1 MENSLPSQFL
11 ISFANIASN
20 FTKYILLF
28 AIILDRVGSK
38 DLVQIFIFTKSLS
51 VIVHGMIIKV
61 RYPGNVS
68 YFLERF
74 MEVITFDYLD
84 FIQYSEIIDWQNF
97 IEKSGL
103 SEKVN

>member
-38 DLVQIFIFTKSLS
+38 DLV
-51 VIVHGMIIKV
+51 
-61 RYPGNVS
+61 
-68 YFLERF
+68 
-74 MEVITFDYLD
+74 
-84 FIQYSEIIDWQNF
+84 
-97 IEKSGL
+97 
-103 SEKVN
+103 